1 MYSTRNPR
9 MLMTMFL
16 ASLLPLAVQTA
27 NAGDTRIDNEISADL
42 ADARSEVRTELAAA
56 RRELDTGKLQLGDGL
71 RFGTS
76 DARASHADRA
86 LPRAEITPQGDFLI
100 EGRPVA
106 IDRHQRQE
114 LLLYRGEVI
123 AIAKAGIDIGERS
136 AQAALDA
143 VDRGLFSL
151 MFGAMTGSL
160 ERRIEKTVRETVEPG
175 VRQICLSLPA
185 LRDRQQR
192 LSVLTPRWRRTMSRT
207 ARTRCA
213 ASSRADSA
221 RSPAVAAPSDTIT
234 PGDSE
239 CAPS

>member
-1 MYSTRNPR
+1 MHSTRNPR

-27 NAGDTRIDNEISADL
+27 NAGDTRIDKEISADL

-56 RRELDTGKLQLGDGL
+56 RRELDTGNLQLGDSL

-100 EGRPVA
+100 EGKPVA
-106 IDRHQRQE
+106 IDRYQRQE

-151 MFGAMTGSL
+151 MFGAITGSL

-192 LSVLTPRWRRTMSRT
+192 LSATLPAFRPYATLEADDVEDCENEMRREFASR
-207 ARTRCA
+207 
-213 ASSRADSA
+213 
-221 RSPAVAAPSDTIT
+221 
-234 PGDSE
+234 
-239 CAPS
+239 

>member
-1 MYSTRNPR
+1 MHSTRKPR

-27 NAGDTRIDNEISADL
+27 NAGDTRIDKEISADL

-56 RRELDTGKLQLGDGL
+56 RRELDTGNLQLGDNL

-86 LPRAEITPQGDFLI
+86 LPQAEITPQGDFLI

-192 LSVLTPRWRRTMSRT
+192 LSATLPAFRPYATLEADDVEDCENEMRREFASR
-207 ARTRCA
+207 
-213 ASSRADSA
+213 
-221 RSPAVAAPSDTIT
+221 
-234 PGDSE
+234 
-239 CAPS
+239 

>member
-1 MYSTRNPR
+1 MHPMRNHR
-9 MLMTMFL
+9 MLMPVFL
-16 ASLLPLAVQTA
+16 ASILAF
-27 NAGDTRIDNEISADL
+27 AGQPAHARDTRIDNEVSADL

-56 RRELDTGKLQLGDGL
+56 RRELDTGNLQLGDNL

-100 EGRPVA
+100 EGKPVA
-106 IDRHQRQE
+106 IDRYQRQE

-175 VRQICLSLPA
+175 VRQNLPEPAGAAGPPATPVRHASRIPSLRHA
-185 LRDRQQR
+185 GGGRCRGLRERDAPRVREPIARVRRQSR
-192 LSVLTPRWRRTMSRT
+192 PRPTL
-207 ARTRCA
+207 
-213 ASSRADSA
+213 
-221 RSPAVAAPSDTIT
+221 
-234 PGDSE
+234 
-239 CAPS
+239 

>member
-1 MYSTRNPR
+1 MHSTRNPR

-56 RRELDTGKLQLGDGL
+56 RRELDTGNLQLGDSL

-100 EGRPVA
+100 EGRAVA

-143 VDRGLFSL
+143 ADRGLFSL

-192 LSVLTPRWRRTMSRT
+192 LSVTLPAFRPYATLEAEDVQDCENELRREFASR
-207 ARTRCA
+207 
-213 ASSRADSA
+213 
-221 RSPAVAAPSDTIT
+221 
-234 PGDSE
+234 
-239 CAPS
+239 

>member
-56 RRELDTGKLQLGDGL
+56 RRELDTGNLQLGDSL

-100 EGRPVA
+100 EGKPVA
-106 IDRHQRQE
+106 IDRYQRQE

-192 LSVLTPRWRRTMSRT
+192 LSATLPAFRPYATLEADDVEDCENEMRREFASR
-207 ARTRCA
+207 
-213 ASSRADSA
+213 
-221 RSPAVAAPSDTIT
+221 
-234 PGDSE
+234 
-239 CAPS
+239 

>member
-1 MYSTRNPR
+1 MHSTRNPR

-56 RRELDTGKLQLGDGL
+56 RRELDTGNLQLGDGL

-86 LPRAEITPQGDFLI
+86 LPQAEITPLGDFLV

-151 MFGAMTGSL
+151 MFGAITGSL

-192 LSVLTPRWRRTMSRT
+192 LSATLPAFRPYATLEADDVEDCENQMRREFASR
-207 ARTRCA
+207 
-213 ASSRADSA
+213 
-221 RSPAVAAPSDTIT
+221 
-234 PGDSE
+234 
-239 CAPS
+239 

>member
-1 MYSTRNPR
+1 MNSTRNPR

-27 NAGDTRIDNEISADL
+27 NAGDTRIDNEISVDL

-56 RRELDTGKLQLGDGL
+56 RRELDTGNLQLGDSL

-86 LPRAEITPQGDFLI
+86 LPQAEITPQGDFLI

-175 VRQICLSLPA
+175 VRQICRSLPA

-192 LSVLTPRWRRTMSRT
+192 LSATLPAFRPYATLEADDVEDCENEMRREFASR
-207 ARTRCA
+207 
-213 ASSRADSA
+213 
-221 RSPAVAAPSDTIT
+221 
-234 PGDSE
+234 
-239 CAPS
+239 

>member
-1 MYSTRNPR
+1 MHSTRNPR

-56 RRELDTGKLQLGDGL
+56 RRELDTGNLQLGDGL

-100 EGRPVA
+100 EGKPVA
-106 IDRHQRQE
+106 IDRYQRQE

-151 MFGAMTGSL
+151 MFGAITGSL

-192 LSVLTPRWRRTMSRT
+192 LSATLPAFRPYATLEADDVEDCENEMRREFASR
-207 ARTRCA
+207 
-213 ASSRADSA
+213 
-221 RSPAVAAPSDTIT
+221 
-234 PGDSE
+234 
-239 CAPS
+239 

>member
-1 MYSTRNPR
+1 MHSTRNPR

-27 NAGDTRIDNEISADL
+27 NAGDTRIDNEISVDL

-56 RRELDTGKLQLGDGL
+56 RRELDTGNLQLGDSL

-136 AQAALDA
+136 ALLALDT

-151 MFGAMTGSL
+151 IVGALTGSL
-160 ERRIEKTVRETVEPG
+160 EQKLEKTIKATVEPG
-175 VRQICLSLPA
+175 VLQICRSLPS
-185 LRDRQQR
+185 LLDSQQR
-192 LSVLTPRWRRTMSRT
+192 L
-207 ARTRCA
+207 A
-213 ASSRADSA
+213 ASLPQFRPYATLEADDVADCENEVRNEFA
-221 RSPAVAAPSDTIT
+221 RR
-234 PGDSE
+234 
-239 CAPS
+239 

>member
-56 RRELDTGKLQLGDGL
+56 RRELDTGNLQLGDSL

-86 LPRAEITPQGDFLI
+86 LPQAEITPQGDFLI

-106 IDRHQRQE
+106 IDRYQRQE

-192 LSVLTPRWRRTMSRT
+192 LSATLPAFRPYATLEADDVEDCENEMRREFASR
-207 ARTRCA
+207 
-213 ASSRADSA
+213 
-221 RSPAVAAPSDTIT
+221 
-234 PGDSE
+234 
-239 CAPS
+239 

>member
-56 RRELDTGKLQLGDGL
+56 RRELDTGNLQLGDGL

-106 IDRHQRQE
+106 IDRQQRQE

-151 MFGAMTGSL
+151 MFGAITGSL

-192 LSVLTPRWRRTMSRT
+192 LSATLPAFRPYATLEADDVEDCENEMRREFASR
-207 ARTRCA
+207 
-213 ASSRADSA
+213 
-221 RSPAVAAPSDTIT
+221 
-234 PGDSE
+234 
-239 CAPS
+239 

>member
-27 NAGDTRIDNEISADL
+27 NAGDTRIDNEISVDL
-42 ADARSEVRTELAAA
+42 ADARSEVRNELAAA
-56 RRELDTGKLQLGDGL
+56 RRELDTGNLQLGDSL

-86 LPRAEITPQGDFLI
+86 LPQAEITPQGDFLI

-106 IDRHQRQE
+106 IDHHQRQE

-160 ERRIEKTVRETVEPG
+160 ERRIERTVRETVEPG
-175 VRQICLSLPA
+175 VRQICRSLPA
-185 LRDRQQR
+185 LRDRQRR
-192 LSVLTPRWRRTMSRT
+192 LSATLPAFRPYATLEADDVEDCENEMRREFASR
-207 ARTRCA
+207 
-213 ASSRADSA
+213 
-221 RSPAVAAPSDTIT
+221 
-234 PGDSE
+234 
-239 CAPS
+239 

>member
-1 MYSTRNPR
+1 MHSTRNPR

-16 ASLLPLAVQTA
+16 ANLLPLAVQTA

-56 RRELDTGKLQLGDGL
+56 RRELDTGNLQLGDSL
-71 RFGTS
+71 RFGMS

-86 LPRAEITPQGDFLI
+86 LPQAEITPQGDFLI

-106 IDRHQRQE
+106 IDRQQRQE

-151 MFGAMTGSL
+151 MFGAITGSL

-192 LSVLTPRWRRTMSRT
+192 LSATLPAFRPYATLEADDVEDCENEMRREFASR
-207 ARTRCA
+207 
-213 ASSRADSA
+213 
-221 RSPAVAAPSDTIT
+221 
-234 PGDSE
+234 
-239 CAPS
+239 

>member
-1 MYSTRNPR
+1 MHSTRNPR

-56 RRELDTGKLQLGDGL
+56 RRELDTGPLQLGDSL

-76 DARASHADRA
+76 AARASHADRT
-86 LPRAEITPQGDFLI
+86 LPQAEITPQGDFLI

-106 IDRHQRQE
+106 IARHQRQE

-192 LSVLTPRWRRTMSRT
+192 LSVTLPAFRPYATLEAEDVQDCENELRREFASR
-207 ARTRCA
+207 
-213 ASSRADSA
+213 
-221 RSPAVAAPSDTIT
+221 
-234 PGDSE
+234 
-239 CAPS
+239 

>member
-1 MYSTRNPR
+1 MHSTRNPR

-27 NAGDTRIDNEISADL
+27 NAGDTRIDNEISVDL

-56 RRELDTGKLQLGDGL
+56 RRELDTGNLQLGDSL

-86 LPRAEITPQGDFLI
+86 LPQAEITPQGDFLI

-136 AQAALDA
+136 ALLALDT

-151 MFGAMTGSL
+151 IVGALTGSL
-160 ERRIEKTVRETVEPG
+160 EQKLEKTIKATVEPG
-175 VRQICLSLPA
+175 VLQICRSLPS
-185 LRDRQQR
+185 LLDSQQR
-192 LSVLTPRWRRTMSRT
+192 L
-207 ARTRCA
+207 A
-213 ASSRADSA
+213 ASLPQFRPYATLEADDMEDCENQVRHEFA
-221 RSPAVAAPSDTIT
+221 RR
-234 PGDSE
+234 
-239 CAPS
+239 

>member
-56 RRELDTGKLQLGDGL
+56 RRELDTGNLQLGDSL

-76 DARASHADRA
+76 DARASHADRT
-86 LPRAEITPQGDFLI
+86 LPQAEITPQGDFLI

-151 MFGAMTGSL
+151 MFGAITGSL

-192 LSVLTPRWRRTMSRT
+192 LSATLPAFRPYATLEADDVEDCENQMRREFASR
-207 ARTRCA
+207 
-213 ASSRADSA
+213 
-221 RSPAVAAPSDTIT
+221 
-234 PGDSE
+234 
-239 CAPS
+239 

>member
-1 MYSTRNPR
+1 MHSTRNPR

-27 NAGDTRIDNEISADL
+27 NAGDTRIDKEISADL

-56 RRELDTGKLQLGDGL
+56 RRELDTGNLQLGDSL

-86 LPRAEITPQGDFLI
+86 LPQAEITPQGDFLI
-100 EGRPVA
+100 EGRAVA

-151 MFGAMTGSL
+151 MFGAITGSL

-192 LSVLTPRWRRTMSRT
+192 LSATLPAFRPYATLEADDVEDCENEMRREFASR
-207 ARTRCA
+207 
-213 ASSRADSA
+213 
-221 RSPAVAAPSDTIT
+221 
-234 PGDSE
+234 
-239 CAPS
+239 

>member
-1 MYSTRNPR
+1 MHPMRNHR
-9 MLMTMFL
+9 VLMPVFL
-16 ASLLPLAVQTA
+16 ASILAF
-27 NAGDTRIDNEISADL
+27 AGQPAHARDTRIDNEVSADL

-56 RRELDTGKLQLGDGL
+56 RRELDTGNLQLGDSL

-76 DARASHADRA
+76 DARASHADRT
-86 LPRAEITPQGDFLI
+86 LPQAEITPQGDFLI

-151 MFGAMTGSL
+151 MFGAITGSL

-192 LSVLTPRWRRTMSRT
+192 LSATLPAFRPYATLEADDVEDCENQMRREFASR
-207 ARTRCA
+207 
-213 ASSRADSA
+213 
-221 RSPAVAAPSDTIT
+221 
-234 PGDSE
+234 
-239 CAPS
+239 

>member
-1 MYSTRNPR
+1 MHSTRNPR

-56 RRELDTGKLQLGDGL
+56 RRELDTGNLQLGDSL

-86 LPRAEITPQGDFLI
+86 LPQAEITPQGDFLI

-151 MFGAMTGSL
+151 MFGAITGSL

-192 LSVLTPRWRRTMSRT
+192 LSATLPAFRPYATLEAEDVQDCENELRREFASR
-207 ARTRCA
+207 
-213 ASSRADSA
+213 
-221 RSPAVAAPSDTIT
+221 
-234 PGDSE
+234 
-239 CAPS
+239 

>member
-1 MYSTRNPR
+1 MHSTRNPR

-27 NAGDTRIDNEISADL
+27 NAGDTRIDKEISADL

-56 RRELDTGKLQLGDGL
+56 RRELDTGNLQLGDGL

-86 LPRAEITPQGDFLI
+86 LPQAEITPQGDFLI

-106 IDRHQRQE
+106 IDRQQRQE

-151 MFGAMTGSL
+151 MFGAITGSL

-192 LSVLTPRWRRTMSRT
+192 LSATLPAFRPYATLEADDVEDCENEMRREFASR
-207 ARTRCA
+207 
-213 ASSRADSA
+213 
-221 RSPAVAAPSDTIT
+221 
-234 PGDSE
+234 
-239 CAPS
+239 

>member
-1 MYSTRNPR
+1 MHSTRNPR
-9 MLMTMFL
+9 MLMTVFL
-16 ASLLPLAVQTA
+16 ASLLPF
-27 NAGDTRIDNEISADL
+27 AGQPAHARDSRIDNEISADL

-56 RRELDTGKLQLGDGL
+56 RRQLDIGNLQLGDNL
-71 RFGTS
+71 RFGDS
-76 DARASHADRA
+76 DARSSHPDSA
-86 LPRAEITPQGDFLI
+86 LPAAEITPQGDFLI
-100 EGRPVA
+100 EGKPVA

-123 AIAKAGIDIGERS
+123 GIAKAGIDIGERS

-192 LSVLTPRWRRTMSRT
+192 L
-207 ARTRCA
+207 A
-213 ASSRADSA
+213 ASLPAFRPYATLEADDVEDCENEMRREFA
-221 RSPAVAAPSDTIT
+221 HR
-234 PGDSE
+234 
-239 CAPS
+239 

>member
-1 MYSTRNPR
+1 MHSTRNPR

-27 NAGDTRIDNEISADL
+27 NAGDTRIDKEISADL

-56 RRELDTGKLQLGDGL
+56 RRELDTGNLQLGDNL

-86 LPRAEITPQGDFLI
+86 LPRAEITPLGDFLV

-136 AQAALDA
+136 AQIAIDA

-151 MFGAMTGSL
+151 IVDALTGSL
-160 ERRIEKTVRETVEPG
+160 EPKLEKTIKATVEPG
-175 VRQICLSLPA
+175 VLQICRSLPS
-185 LRDRQQR
+185 LLDSQQR
-192 LSVLTPRWRRTMSRT
+192 L
-207 ARTRCA
+207 A
-213 ASSRADSA
+213 ASLPQFRPYATLEADDVADCENEVRNEFA
-221 RSPAVAAPSDTIT
+221 RR
-234 PGDSE
+234 
-239 CAPS
+239 

>member
-1 MYSTRNPR
+1 MHSTRNPR

-16 ASLLPLAVQTA
+16 TSLLPLAVQTT

-56 RRELDTGKLQLGDGL
+56 RRELDTGNLQLGDGL

-106 IDRHQRQE
+106 IDRQQRQE

-151 MFGAMTGSL
+151 MFGAITGSL

-192 LSVLTPRWRRTMSRT
+192 LSATLPAFRPYATLEADDVEECENQMRREFASR
-207 ARTRCA
+207 
-213 ASSRADSA
+213 
-221 RSPAVAAPSDTIT
+221 
-234 PGDSE
+234 
-239 CAPS
+239 

>member
-27 NAGDTRIDNEISADL
+27 NAGDTRINEVSADL

-56 RRELDTGKLQLGDGL
+56 RRELDTGNLQLGDSL
-71 RFGTS
+71 RFGKS

-86 LPRAEITPQGDFLI
+86 LPQAEITPQGDFLI

-192 LSVLTPRWRRTMSRT
+192 LSATLPAFRPYATLEADDVEDCENEMRREFASR
-207 ARTRCA
+207 
-213 ASSRADSA
+213 
-221 RSPAVAAPSDTIT
+221 
-234 PGDSE
+234 
-239 CAPS
+239 

>member
-1 MYSTRNPR
+1 MHSTRNPR

-56 RRELDTGKLQLGDGL
+56 RRELDTGNLQLGDSL

-76 DARASHADRA
+76 DARASHADRT
-86 LPRAEITPQGDFLI
+86 LPQAEITPQGDFLI

-192 LSVLTPRWRRTMSRT
+192 LSATLPAFRPYATLEADDVEDCENEMRREFASR
-207 ARTRCA
+207 
-213 ASSRADSA
+213 
-221 RSPAVAAPSDTIT
+221 
-234 PGDSE
+234 
-239 CAPS
+239 

>member
-1 MYSTRNPR
+1 MHSTRNPR

-56 RRELDTGKLQLGDGL
+56 RRELDTGNLQLGDSL

-100 EGRPVA
+100 EGKPVA
-106 IDRHQRQE
+106 IDRYQRQE

-192 LSVLTPRWRRTMSRT
+192 LSATLPAFRPYATLEADDVEDCENEMRREFASR
-207 ARTRCA
+207 
-213 ASSRADSA
+213 
-221 RSPAVAAPSDTIT
+221 
-234 PGDSE
+234 
-239 CAPS
+239 

>member
-1 MYSTRNPR
+1 MHSTRNPR

-56 RRELDTGKLQLGDGL
+56 RRELDTGNLQLGDGL

-106 IDRHQRQE
+106 IDRRQRQE

-192 LSVLTPRWRRTMSRT
+192 LSVTLPAFRPYATLEAEDVQDCENELRREFASR
-207 ARTRCA
+207 
-213 ASSRADSA
+213 
-221 RSPAVAAPSDTIT
+221 
-234 PGDSE
+234 
-239 CAPS
+239 

>member
-56 RRELDTGKLQLGDGL
+56 RRELDTGNLQLGDSL

-86 LPRAEITPQGDFLI
+86 LPQAEITPQGDFLI

-192 LSVLTPRWRRTMSRT
+192 LSVTLPAFRPYATLEAGDVEDCENELRREFASR
-207 ARTRCA
+207 
-213 ASSRADSA
+213 
-221 RSPAVAAPSDTIT
+221 
-234 PGDSE
+234 
-239 CAPS
+239 

>member
-1 MYSTRNPR
+1 MHSTRNPR
-9 MLMTMFL
+9 TLMTMFL

-27 NAGDTRIDNEISADL
+27 NAGDTRIDNEISVDL

-56 RRELDTGKLQLGDGL
+56 RRELDTGNLQLGDGL

-86 LPRAEITPQGDFLI
+86 LPQAEITPQGDFLI

-192 LSVLTPRWRRTMSRT
+192 LSATLPAFRPYATLEADDVEDCENELRREFASR
-207 ARTRCA
+207 
-213 ASSRADSA
+213 
-221 RSPAVAAPSDTIT
+221 
-234 PGDSE
+234 
-239 CAPS
+239 

>member
-1 MYSTRNPR
+1 MHSTRNPR

-56 RRELDTGKLQLGDGL
+56 RRELDTGNLQLGDSL

-76 DARASHADRA
+76 DARASHADRT
-86 LPRAEITPQGDFLI
+86 LPQAEITPQGDFLI

-192 LSVLTPRWRRTMSRT
+192 LSVTLPAFRPYATLEADDVEDCENEMRREFASR
-207 ARTRCA
+207 
-213 ASSRADSA
+213 
-221 RSPAVAAPSDTIT
+221 
-234 PGDSE
+234 
-239 CAPS
+239 